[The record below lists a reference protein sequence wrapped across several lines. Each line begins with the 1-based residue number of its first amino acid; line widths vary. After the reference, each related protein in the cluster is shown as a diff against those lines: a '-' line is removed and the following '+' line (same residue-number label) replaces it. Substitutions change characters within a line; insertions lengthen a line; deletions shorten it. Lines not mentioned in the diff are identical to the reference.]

1 METHHAASIHPWP
14 HFSNRASLALPTYF
28 SLSPSHL
35 DIKSEEEMEKKVEL
49 LASVATALA
58 RKDFPVPGGPKRRI
72 PRQGVRLPGQ
82 GEEKRGDGLIHPKTS
97 QRTLRGTLWS
107 HQ

>member
-1 METHHAASIHPWP
+1 MLP
-14 HFSNRASLALPTYF
+14 HFTPGPILQGPIPHRASPALPTYF

-35 DIKSEEEMEKKVEL
+35 DTRSEEEMEKKVEL

-72 PRQGVRLPGQ
+72 PRQGVRLPDR
-82 GEEKRGDGLIHPKTS
+82 ERRGNGFIHPKTF
-97 QRTLRGTLWS
+97 QRT
-107 HQ
+107 